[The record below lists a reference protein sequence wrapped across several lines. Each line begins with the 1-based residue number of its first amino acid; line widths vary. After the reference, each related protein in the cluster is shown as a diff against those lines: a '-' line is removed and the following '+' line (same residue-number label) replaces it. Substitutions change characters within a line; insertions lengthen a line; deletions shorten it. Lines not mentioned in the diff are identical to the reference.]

1 MNKVYSSLREIAQ
14 KRRDWIMEGKE
25 KSLFDVITGYS
36 VNEGLGE
43 TLRQNEEYIK
53 IQKKIDEQADQIDK
67 QDFTK
72 EQRLMIDRLVCAHTE
87 SGAFYG
93 RMTFRK
99 GFQEC
104 ICLLRELEMLK
115 AS

>member
-1 MNKVYSSLREIAQ
+1 
-14 KRRDWIMEGKE
+14 MEGKT

-36 VNEGLGE
+36 VNEGLDE
-43 TLRQNEEYIK
+43 VLKQDEEYIK
-53 IQKKIDEQADQIDK
+53 IQKRIDEQAGQLDK

-87 SGAFYG
+87 SGALYG

-99 GFQEC
+99 GFKES
-104 ICLLRELEMLK
+104 IYLLRELGMLK
-115 AS
+115 VS